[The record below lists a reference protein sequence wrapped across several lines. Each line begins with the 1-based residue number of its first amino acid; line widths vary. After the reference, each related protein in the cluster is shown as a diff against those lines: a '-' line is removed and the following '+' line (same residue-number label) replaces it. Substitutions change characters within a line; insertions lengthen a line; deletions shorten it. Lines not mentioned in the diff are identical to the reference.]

1 MKRKIS
7 VLVIILILAMLL
19 SGCRVEGR
27 GTLAVYQPVA
37 EEKYDF
43 QLASEKLSAASGK
56 TVTVDMLQKI
66 GEEKVAELVSQV
78 DTGAYSDKSWLSV
91 TGYSLIVNL
100 DMADGTVN
108 AENVRDFGYNGKD
121 YFDMSFV
128 GDVIYDPDCAP
139 MVRMNELGG
148 VENCFDPDVL
158 DKLRNSDITLINN
171 EFSIGTRGS
180 ALEGKTYTFQ
190 AHPDTVQIH
199 KELGADIVSLANNH
213 VYDYG
218 EMGFLDTLDNLTEA
232 GIPYVGAGR
241 NLDEARQAQFFI
253 VNGVKVGVVAAS
265 RAEKVYFTP
274 VATEDTP
281 GIMGTYESAD
291 FLEAIKEADAQCDIL
306 IAYVH
311 WGTEKSVKLED
322 AQKEMA
328 REYIDAGVD
337 AVIGG
342 HTHCLQGMEFYNGK
356 PVIYSLS
363 NFWFS
368 NYAAETGILT
378 LRVDSDMNMQTIF
391 MPLIQ
396 KNGEVRSFDTQEERR
411 ALFDKV
417 ASYEPQGVSIL
428 DDGTVMPA

>member
-7 VLVIILILAMLL
+7 VLLIIALLATLL

-27 GTLAVYQPVA
+27 GTLAVYQPVV

-43 QLASEKLSAASGK
+43 QLAAEKLSAASGK
-56 TVTVDMLQKI
+56 NLTADMLEKI
-66 GEEKVAELVSQV
+66 GADKVLQLVSEV
-78 DTGAYSDKSWLSV
+78 DTGAYSDKSWLRV

-100 DMADGTVN
+100 DMANGTVD
-108 AENVRDFGYNGKD
+108 AKNVRNFGYNGKD
-121 YFDMSFV
+121 YFDVSFA
-128 GDVIYDPDCAP
+128 GDVNYDPECAP
-139 MVRMNELGG
+139 MARLNELGG
-148 VENCFDPDVL
+148 VAECFDAEVL
-158 DKLRNSDITLINN
+158 DTLRNSDITLINN
-171 EFSIGTRGS
+171 ECSISARGS
-180 ALEGKTYTFQ
+180 ALEGKTYTFR
-190 AHPDTVQIH
+190 AHPDTVQYH

-218 EMGFLDTLDNLTEA
+218 ETAFLDTLDHLTAA

-241 NLDEARQAQFFI
+241 NLDEAGQAQYFI
-253 VNGVKVGVVAAS
+253 INGIKVGIIAAS

-274 VATEDTP
+274 VATDDTP

-291 FLEAIKEADAQCDIL
+291 FLEAVKEADAQCDIL

-311 WGTEKSVKLED
+311 WGTEKSVKLET

-328 REYIDAGVD
+328 REYIDAGAD
-337 AVIGG
+337 AVIGA
-342 HTHCLQGMEFYNGK
+342 HTHCLQGMEFYNSK
-356 PVIYSLS
+356 PVIYSLG

-378 LRVDSDMNMQTIF
+378 LRIDRDMNVQTVF

-396 KNGEVRSFDTQEERR
+396 KNGEVRCFETQEERR
-411 ALFDKV
+411 ELFDKI

>member
-7 VLVIILILAMLL
+7 VLLIIALLATLL

-27 GTLAVYQPVA
+27 GTLAVYQPAV

-43 QLASEKLSAASGK
+43 QLAADKLSAASGK
-56 TVTVDMLQKI
+56 AVTADMLEKI
-66 GEEKVAELVSQV
+66 GQDKVAELVSEV
-78 DTGAYSDKSWLSV
+78 ETGAYSDKSWLRV
-91 TGYSLIVNL
+91 TGYSLIVNF
-100 DMADGTVN
+100 DMANGTVN
-108 AENVRDFGYNGKD
+108 SENVRDFGYNGKD
-121 YFDMSFV
+121 YFDLSFV

-139 MVRMNELGG
+139 MVRMSELGG
-148 VENCFDPDVL
+148 VEECLDPEVL
-158 DKLRNSDITLINN
+158 STLRNSDVTLINN
-171 EFSIGTRGS
+171 EFCIGTGGS

-199 KELGADIVSLANNH
+199 KDLGADIVSLANNH

-218 EMGFLDTLDNLTEA
+218 ETAFLETLDNLEA
-232 GIPYVGAGR
+232 AGMPCVGAGR
-241 NLDEARQAQFFI
+241 NLDEARQAQYFI
-253 VNGVKVGVVAAS
+253 VNGVKVGIIAAS

-274 VATEDTP
+274 VATDDTP

-291 FLEAIKEADAQCDIL
+291 FLEAVKEADAQCDIL

-328 REYIDAGVD
+328 REYIDAGAD

-356 PVIYSLS
+356 PVIYSMS

-378 LRVDSDMNMQTIF
+378 LRIDGDMNMQTVF

-396 KNGEVRSFDTQEERR
+396 KNGEVRCFETQEERR
-411 ALFDKV
+411 ALFDKIE
-417 ASYEPQGVSIL
+417 SYEPQGVSIL
-428 DDGTVMPA
+428 DDGTVLPA